1 MRLTT
6 PIEQLSRIG
15 PTYRSRLHKLGV
27 KTVRDLLFHIPHRY
41 EDYSRITPISDVVP
55 DEIVTVQGKIFSLDT
70 KRTWKRHMHLT
81 EALVQDETGTLRAV
95 WFNQPYISQN
105 LKEGLHVILSGKT
118 SFAQD
123 ALCLSSPV
131 YEVLGVEGIQKG
143 ETIHTGRLVPV
154 YPETSGLSS
163 RWLRAII
170 RPLFPLIEKME
181 DPLPLQTLTRH
192 KLMPLSCALRQV
204 HFPKTPEQAEEAK
217 RRLSFEELL
226 AIQLIVLQEK
236 HKIQQEGAP
245 PFPLN
250 ITRTKKFTERLP
262 FTLTDSQRKA
272 AWEILKDIER
282 PHPMNRLLEGD
293 VGSGK
298 TLVALIAALNV
309 INDDW
314 QVVLMAPTEILAEQ
328 HFTEFTK
335 RLEGERATI
344 ALYTRSHHKKT
355 SQKVHY
361 APFTISKT
369 RLTKE
374 VGEGKI
380 DILVG
385 THAVI
390 QDGVRFAK
398 LGLIVVDE
406 QHRFGVQQRAKL
418 TKKKSEKIKG
428 NTIPHLLSMT
438 ATPIPRTLALTVYG
452 DLDLSL
458 LGELPGGRKK
468 IITKVVAP
476 PERKHAYDFIRKC
489 IMEGRQAFIIY
500 PLIEESEK
508 LRAKAATKEYERLSK
523 EIFCDLNLA
532 LLHGRMKGKEK
543 KKIMDEFKEG
553 KTHVLVSTSVVEVGI
568 DVPNASVM
576 LIEGA
581 ERFGLAQLH
590 QFRGRV
596 GRGEHQSYCFLFTD
610 STAKNTRQRLKAL
623 TSSANGFELAEEDL
637 KIRGPGDFY
646 GVRQSGMP
654 DLAMAALADLS
665 LIQTVREEAK
675 QLLVQSSTL
684 QKWPALQKHIA
695 TMRRTVHFE

>member
-1 MRLTT
+1 MGSVKEIGGIRLET
-6 PIEQLSRIG
+6 PLSETPGIPPG
-15 PTYRSRLHKLGV
+15 FLKKLQKLGL
-27 KTVRDLLFHIPHRY
+27 KTIRDLLWHFPVRY
-41 EDYSRITPISDVVP
+41 EDFSEIYKISDVAAGQTVTIRGEVV
-55 DEIVTVQGKIFSLDT
+55 DAEMRHAWRRRMTIV
-70 KRTWKRHMHLT
+70 
-81 EALVQDETGTLRAV
+81 EATIQDDSGAIKAV
-95 WFNQPYISQN
+95 WFNQPYILQT
-105 LKEGLHVILSGKT
+105 LKPGRLANFSGKVAF
-118 SFAQD
+118 SNGE
-123 ALCLSSPV
+123 LCLSHPA
-131 YEVLGVEGIQKG
+131 YEILSKSFADNENP
-143 ETIHTGRLVPV
+143 ETKHTGRLVPV
-154 YPETSGLSS
+154 YPETSALSS

-298 TLVALIAALNV
+298 TLVALIATLNV

-314 QVVLMAPTEILAEQ
+314 QVVVMAPTEILAEQ
-328 HFTEFTK
+328 HFNEFTK

-361 APFTISKT
+361 APFSISKT
-369 RLTKE
+369 RLKKE

-489 IMEGRQAFIIY
+489 IGEGRQAFIIY

-523 EIFCDLNLA
+523 EIFRDLNLA

-568 DVPNASVM
+568 DVPNAAVM
-576 LIEGA
+576 LI
-581 ERFGLAQLH
+581 
-590 QFRGRV
+590 
-596 GRGEHQSYCFLFTD
+596 
-610 STAKNTRQRLKAL
+610 
-623 TSSANGFELAEEDL
+623 
-637 KIRGPGDFY
+637 
-646 GVRQSGMP
+646 
-654 DLAMAALADLS
+654 
-665 LIQTVREEAK
+665 
-675 QLLVQSSTL
+675 
-684 QKWPALQKHIA
+684 
-695 TMRRTVHFE
+695 